1 MIALGVKPVRKPS
14 CFGVAQSTSFPLN
27 LVGVAPNL
35 ASVAASGA
43 ASGATLAEAMLNVIV
58 TKVLR
63 HKGSML
69 AG

>member
-35 ASVAASGA
+35 ASIA